1 MIFVNFE
8 HFEVVN
14 IRKSKVEEFGD
25 ICEFMDEDI
34 ASFVLV
40 FQDTWST
47 RQPGGVPRSS
57 CEMLVF
63 GLSFVLRKTL
73 VASMVQELE

>member
-14 IRKSKVEEFGD
+14 LKKSKVEEFGV
-25 ICEFMDEDI
+25 CEFMDEDI